1 MNKPKFKMSQAMRA
15 KQFAPFAAL
24 KGFSEALIEKE
35 KICVE
40 KKELFEEDMCRI
52 NDALKTISRFDTVCV
67 TYYHNKQYHELTGI
81 AEKFDLSLKY
91 IEIDNVHI
99 TFDDILQIEK
109 IE

>member
-24 KGFSEALIEKE
+24 KGFSEALSEKE

-40 KKELFEEDMCRI
+40 KKEIFEDDICRI
-52 NDALKTISRFDTVCV
+52 NDALKTVSKFDTVCV
-67 TYYHNKQYHELTGI
+67 TYYHNKQYHTITGI
-81 AEKFDLSLKY
+81 AEKFDLRLKFL
-91 IEIDNVHI
+91 EIDNVHI
-99 TFDDILQIEK
+99 TFDDILQIGK